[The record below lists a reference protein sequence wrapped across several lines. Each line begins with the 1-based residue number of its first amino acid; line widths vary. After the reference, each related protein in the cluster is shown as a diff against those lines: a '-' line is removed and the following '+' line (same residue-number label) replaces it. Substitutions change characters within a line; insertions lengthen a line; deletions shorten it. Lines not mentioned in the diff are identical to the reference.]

1 VRLFEVGKTKLKM
14 TIWDTAGQDRFQNIT
29 TTYYKGAHGVI
40 LMYSIADRKSFEN
53 IKTWMKMVD
62 ENSDPDIGKIIIGN
76 KCDLSA
82 TDRKV

>member
-1 VRLFEVGKTKLKM
+1 M

-62 ENSDPDIGKIIIGN
+62 ENSDPNISKIIIGN